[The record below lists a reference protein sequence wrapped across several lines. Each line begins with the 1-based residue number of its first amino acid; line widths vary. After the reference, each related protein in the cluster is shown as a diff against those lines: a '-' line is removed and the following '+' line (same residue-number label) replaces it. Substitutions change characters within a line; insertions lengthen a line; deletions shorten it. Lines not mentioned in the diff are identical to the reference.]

1 MIRPDPEIVTALSR
15 IRKQEPDVYL
25 WLQGWYYSELERLP
39 SAGQNVALS
48 QGRCQVLKELYE
60 LLHQSPEF
68 AAQSKRIAA
77 DHAHQ

>member
-1 MIRPDPEIVTALSR
+1 MKRPDPNVVDATLR
-15 IRKQEPDVYL
+15 IRKQSPEFYL
-25 WLQGWYYSELERLP
+25 WLKDWYYSELERLP

-60 LLHQSPEF
+60 LFDKSPDI
-68 AAQSKRIAA
+68 AAQSRRIAA